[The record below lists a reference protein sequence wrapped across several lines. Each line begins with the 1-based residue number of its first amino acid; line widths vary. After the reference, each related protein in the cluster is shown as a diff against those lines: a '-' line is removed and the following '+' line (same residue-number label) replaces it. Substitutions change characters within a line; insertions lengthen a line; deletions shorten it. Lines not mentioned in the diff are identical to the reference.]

1 MSVNKVIVIGKLTT
15 DVEIISNPTYG
26 EIAVFS
32 VQTHDKYYDKHISD
46 YKECTDVHTVEVW
59 GSMANYCKTYLHKGS
74 NIYLEGSMRVK
85 QIVLS
90 TGEEIRQTVV
100 FSKSINFLPNKLQQA
115 TNLTEKEKL
124 RGLNNKYY
132 NKKNGYDKLQHHRHG
147 DY

>member
-1 MSVNKVIVIGKLTT
+1 MSVNKVIIIGKLTT
-15 DVEIISNPTYG
+15 DVEIISNPKYG

-46 YKECTDVHTVEVW
+46 YKECTDIHTVEVW
-59 GSMANYCKTYLHKGS
+59 GSMANYCKKYLNKGS

-85 QIVLS
+85 QLVLS
-90 TGEEIRQTVV
+90 EGKEISQTVV
-100 FSKSINFLPNKLQQA
+100 FSKSINFLPNKLEQA
-115 TNLTEKEKL
+115 TNLTDREKL

-132 NKKNGYDKLQHHRHG
+132 NKKNGYDKLLYKGHR